1 MVALGGLVVILVLGV
16 KLKLELELELELL
29 LMSTRRIKATGG
41 PQPWPSH
48 TRSPSA

>member
-16 KLKLELELELELL
+16 KLELELELELL
-29 LMSTRRIKATGG
+29 LMSTRRMEATGG